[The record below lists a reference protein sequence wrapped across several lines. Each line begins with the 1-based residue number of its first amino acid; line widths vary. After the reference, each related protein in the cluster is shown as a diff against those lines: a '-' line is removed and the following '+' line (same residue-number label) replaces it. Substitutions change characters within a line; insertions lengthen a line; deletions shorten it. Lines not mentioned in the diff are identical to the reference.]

1 MITQESSY
9 SAEQFEKVLSQHNM
23 VAVDFFAT
31 WCGPCKMFAP
41 TFEKLSSDFNGK
53 LEFLKIDI
61 DKNEDIA
68 DHYNVKSV
76 PTFILFKDGKEI
88 DRKVGVPAPKEYV
101 ELINS
106 NL

>member
-1 MITQESSY
+1 MIAQGISY
-9 SAEQFEKVLSQHNM
+9 SKDQFEKILQENNV

-41 TFEKLSSDFNGK
+41 TFEKLSEDFNGK

-61 DKNEDIA
+61 DQNNEISND
-68 DHYNVKSV
+68 YNVKSV
-76 PTFILFKDGKEI
+76 PTFILFKDGKEVA
-88 DRKVGVPAPKEYV
+88 RKVGVSAPTSYA

-106 NL
+106 NI

>member
-1 MITQESSY
+1 MIKQELTY
-9 SAEQFEKVLSQHNM
+9 SKEQFDKVLQQNSL

-31 WCGPCKMFAP
+31 WCGPCQMFAN
-41 TFEKLSSDFNGK
+41 TFEKLSEDFNGK
-53 LEFLKIDI
+53 LKFIKIDI
-61 DKNEDIA
+61 DKNEDVA
-68 DHYNVKSV
+68 DSYNVKSV

-88 DRKVGVPAPKEYV
+88 ERKVGVSAPNTYT